1 MLRNNAEISGMGLNK
16 HGQHGNSLT
25 ITKWIA
31 CNILTITKWIACTE
45 ELKDQ

>member
-1 MLRNNAEISGMGLNK
+1 MINGRIEKKYMLRNNAEMSGMGLNK

-31 CNILTITKWIACTE
+31 CTE
-45 ELKDQ
+45 ELKDR